1 MADNKFQTPEALAR
15 CLPMSRLQAV
25 LSGKWKILIL
35 WYVAFYRVQRF
46 GALLRRLDGITQST
60 LTRQLRE
67 LEADGF
73 LYTVAGKGC
82 FVAEKNLDLIREQKL
97 KELEEK
103 AAAGTMSAAELE
115 NQKKAMEL
123 VEKYEAAMEDDFNTA
138 DAVSA
143 VFELVKLSN
152 STASA
157 ESTGAYVGWMK
168 ETIERLCGVLGIIT
182 EKKEEILDSEIEDM
196 IAQRQAARKA
206 KDFALADQIRGKLL
220 DMGIILEDTR
230 EGVKWKRA

>member
-73 LYTVAGKGC
+73 LHREVYPEVPPRVEYTLTETGYS
-82 FVAEKNLDLIREQKL
+82 L
-97 KELEEK
+97 KP
-103 AAAGTMSAAELE
+103 
-115 NQKKAMEL
+115 
-123 VEKYEAAMEDDFNTA
+123 
-138 DAVSA
+138 
-143 VFELVKLSN
+143 
-152 STASA
+152 
-157 ESTGAYVGWMK
+157 
-168 ETIERLCGVLGIIT
+168 
-182 EKKEEILDSEIEDM
+182 ILDSMVAWGDGYKKKIN
-196 IAQRQAARKA
+196 
-206 KDFALADQIRGKLL
+206 
-220 DMGIILEDTR
+220 
-230 EGVKWKRA
+230 

>member
-73 LYTVAGKGC
+73 LHREVYPEVPPRVEYT
-82 FVAEKNLDLIREQKL
+82 L
-97 KELEEK
+97 
-103 AAAGTMSAAELE
+103 T
-115 NQKKAMEL
+115 AMGESFL
-123 VEKYEAAMEDDFNTA
+123 PVLNHMLLWSETH
-138 DAVSA
+138 
-143 VFELVKLSN
+143 LCRRIT
-152 STASA
+152 STPTR
-157 ESTGAYVGWMK
+157 TGG
-168 ETIERLCGVLGIIT
+168 
-182 EKKEEILDSEIEDM
+182 
-196 IAQRQAARKA
+196 AARSPEPRHRRRSGARNLTVPGPACVSKKWQRNFFEKDSMAEGTRFPA
-206 KDFALADQIRGKLL
+206 K
-220 DMGIILEDTR
+220 
-230 EGVKWKRA
+230 